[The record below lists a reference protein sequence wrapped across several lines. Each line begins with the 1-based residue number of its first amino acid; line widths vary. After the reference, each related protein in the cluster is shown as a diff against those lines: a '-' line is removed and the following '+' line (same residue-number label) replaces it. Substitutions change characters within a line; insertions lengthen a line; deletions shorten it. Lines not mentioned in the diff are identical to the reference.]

1 MSNSFKQHIEEF
13 KQHIEEF
20 NHTHRFSKEFLD
32 KIFDY
37 TEKIY
42 LGNIVMGNHPPANTV
57 VHTITYIT
65 NRLTSPLYI
74 NIPLLGFLAKT
85 SQTSPILYN
94 SIRVFIVEECIN
106 KNQLF
111 VDKELLHNQLTR
123 AHLYGLNEVI
133 YNILV
138 YSKSVKMVDY
148 ICNQLLQTDI
158 GKQNIIDLYNS
169 ILKNSAIT
177 ANAIFPYAQKALA
190 TDGITADDIK
200 DLFDI

>member
-1 MSNSFKQHIEEF
+1 MTDCTKKFTLYIN
-13 KQHIEEF
+13 EF

-42 LGNIVMGNHPPANTV
+42 SGNIVMGNHPPANTV
-57 VHTITYIT
+57 VHAITYIT

-106 KNQLF
+106 KHQLF
-111 VDKELLHNQLTR
+111 IDKELLHNQLTR
-123 AHLYGLNEVI
+123 THLFGLNEVI
-133 YNILV
+133 YNVLV
-138 YSKSVKMVDY
+138 YSKSSGMVEY

-169 ILKNSAIT
+169 ISKNSDIT

-190 TDGITADDIK
+190 TDNVTADDIK

>member
-1 MSNSFKQHIEEF
+1 MSISFKQY
-13 KQHIEEF
+13 IEEF

-42 LGNIVMGNHPPANTV
+42 SGDIVVGNYPPATTV
-57 VHTITYIT
+57 AHVITYIT
-65 NRLTSPLYI
+65 NRLTPPLYI
-74 NIPLLGFLAKT
+74 NMPLLKFLAKT
-85 SQTSPILYN
+85 AQTSSILYDGV
-94 SIRVFIVEECIN
+94 RMFMVEECID

-111 VDKELLHNQLTR
+111 IDKELLHNQLIQ
-123 AHLYGLNEVI
+123 AHLFGLNEVI

-138 YSKSVKMVDY
+138 YSKSVEMVEY

-169 ILKNSAIT
+169 IPKNSDIT
-177 ANAIFPYAQKALA
+177 ANAIFPYAQKSLA
-190 TDGITADDIK
+190 TDNITADDIK
-200 DLFDI
+200 DLFNI

>member
-1 MSNSFKQHIEEF
+1 MNISFKQYV
-13 KQHIEEF
+13 EEF
-20 NHTHRFSKEFLD
+20 NHTHRFSKEFLN

-42 LGNIVMGNHPPANTV
+42 SGDIVMGNHPPATTV
-57 VHTITYIT
+57 AHVITYIT

-74 NIPLLGFLAKT
+74 NMPLLEFLAKT
-85 SQTSPILYN
+85 SQTSPILYDGV
-94 SIRVFIVEECIN
+94 RMFMVEECID

-111 VDKELLHNQLTR
+111 IDKELLHNQLTR
-123 AHLYGLNEVI
+123 AHLFGLNEVI
-133 YNILV
+133 FNILV
-138 YSKSVKMVDY
+138 YSKSVEMVEY

-169 ILKNSAIT
+169 IPKNSDIT
-177 ANAIFPYAQKALA
+177 ANAIFPYAQKSLA
-190 TDGITADDIK
+190 TGNITADDIK

>member
-1 MSNSFKQHIEEF
+1 MSISFKQY
-13 KQHIEEF
+13 IEEF
-20 NHTHRFSKEFLD
+20 NHTHKFSKEFLD

-42 LGNIVMGNHPPANTV
+42 SGDIVMGNYPPATTV
-57 VHTITYIT
+57 AYVVTYIT

-74 NIPLLGFLAKT
+74 NMPLLEFLAKT
-85 SQTSPILYN
+85 SQTSPILYD
-94 SIRVFIVEECIN
+94 SVRMFMVEECID

-111 VDKELLHNQLTR
+111 IDKELLHNQLTR
-123 AHLYGLNEVI
+123 VHLFGLNEVI
-133 YNILV
+133 FNILV
-138 YSKSVKMVDY
+138 YSKSVEMVEY

-169 ILKNSAIT
+169 IPKNSDIT
-177 ANAIFPYAQKALA
+177 ANAIFPYAQKSLA
-190 TDGITADDIK
+190 TGNITADDIK

>member
-1 MSNSFKQHIEEF
+1 MSISFKQY
-13 KQHIEEF
+13 IEEF
-20 NHTHRFSKEFLD
+20 NHTHKFSKEFLD

-42 LGNIVMGNHPPANTV
+42 SGDIVMGNYPPATTV
-57 VHTITYIT
+57 AHVVTYIT

-74 NIPLLGFLAKT
+74 NMPLLEFLAKT
-85 SQTSPILYN
+85 SQTSPILYD
-94 SIRVFIVEECIN
+94 SVRMFMVEECID

-111 VDKELLHNQLTR
+111 IDKELLHNQLTR
-123 AHLYGLNEVI
+123 VHLFGLNEVI
-133 YNILV
+133 FNILV
-138 YSKSVKMVDY
+138 YSKSVEMVEY

-169 ILKNSAIT
+169 IPKNSDIT
-177 ANAIFPYAQKALA
+177 ANAIFPYAQKSLA
-190 TDGITADDIK
+190 TDNITADDIK

>member
-1 MSNSFKQHIEEF
+1 MSISFKQY
-13 KQHIEEF
+13 IEEF

-42 LGNIVMGNHPPANTV
+42 SGDIVVGNYPPATTV
-57 VHTITYIT
+57 AHVITYIT
-65 NRLTSPLYI
+65 NRLTPPLYI
-74 NIPLLGFLAKT
+74 NMPLLKFLAKT
-85 SQTSPILYN
+85 AQTSSILYDGV
-94 SIRVFIVEECIN
+94 RMFMVEECID

-111 VDKELLHNQLTR
+111 IDKELLHNQLTR
-123 AHLYGLNEVI
+123 AHLFGLNEVI

-138 YSKSVKMVDY
+138 YSKSVEMVEY

-169 ILKNSAIT
+169 IPKNSDIT
-177 ANAIFPYAQKALA
+177 ANAIFPYAQKSLA
-190 TDGITADDIK
+190 TDNITADDIK
-200 DLFDI
+200 DLFNI